1 MTQYPSDQFSHSVR
15 LAKEKCVGCTNCIKR
30 CPTKAI
36 RVRDGKARIIS
47 ERCVDCGECIRV
59 CPHHAKLAFVDP
71 LDSIESFPYRVALPA
86 PALYAQFN
94 NLSKVDIVINAL
106 LKIGFD
112 DVFEVAKAAE
122 IVSAETRRLLQQSI
136 APRPLISSACPAIIR
151 LIRIR
156 FPSLIEHML
165 PFRAPVEVAARLAL
179 KQAMQKTGLP
189 SEEIGLVFITPCPA
203 KVTAAKNP
211 IGTTK
216 SAISKVVSVCDIYP
230 RLIKEMTI
238 SPDAP
243 PPEILSSDHAGSVG
257 VSWCCS
263 SGESTALARDHY
275 LAVDGMEQVIRIL
288 EGLEDEKFPHLD
300 FVELNACTGGCVG
313 GVLNVENPFIAR
325 TKLEHLKRYLPT
337 STIPKPIS
345 RQDLCWDEQIT
356 FHPVAEL
363 DPNIAVA
370 MHKMQE
376 IDRID
381 ANLPQLD
388 CGACGSPT
396 CRSFAEDVVR
406 GVVPLTDCIVKLRQ
420 FISTDPPPQAK
431 DSPQT

>member
-1 MTQYPSDQFSHSVR
+1 MNYTYDSSEQFPHSVR
-15 LAKEKCVGCTNCIKR
+15 LDKEKCVGCTNCIKR

-59 CPHHAKLAFVDP
+59 CPHHAKLALVDP
-71 LDSIESFPYRVALPA
+71 LESIESFSYRVALPA

-94 NLSKVDIVINAL
+94 NLSDVRIVINAL

-122 IVSAETRRLLQQSI
+122 LVSAETRRLLQSGT
-136 APRPLISSACPAIIR
+136 APRPLISSACPAILR

-156 FPSLIEHML
+156 FPSLIDNIL

-179 KQAMQKTGLP
+179 QKAMRKTGLP
-189 SEEIGLVFITPCPA
+189 ASEIGLVFLSPCPA

-216 SAISKVVSVCDIYP
+216 SAISKVVSICDIYP
-230 RLIKEMTI
+230 RLIKEMTAL
-238 SPDAP
+238 PDAP
-243 PPEILSSDHAGSVG
+243 PPPILSDKPAGSEG

-263 SGESTALARDHY
+263 SGEASALARKEY

-288 EGLEDEKFPHLD
+288 EGLEDEKFPHLE

-325 TKLEHLKRYLPT
+325 TKLEHLKPLLPT
-337 STIPKPIS
+337 TARPESIS
-345 RQDLCWDEQIT
+345 SAELHWDEQLT
-356 FHPVAEL
+356 FYPVAEL
-363 DPNIAVA
+363 DANIAVA

-381 ANLPQLD
+381 ALLPQLD

-406 GVVPLTDCIVKLRQ
+406 GLVPLTDCIVKLRESLSAEQ
-420 FISTDPPPQAK
+420 PE
-431 DSPQT
+431 